1 MNAVFSMF
9 SLFVA
14 TLVLVG
20 LLGSGFVLIGMDQ
33 VWFGAA
39 CAGMAFPCFHFV
51 FKGLRKYLGF

>member
-1 MNAVFSMF
+1 MNAVFAMF
-9 SLFVA
+9 TLFVA
-14 TLVLVG
+14 SLVLVG

-39 CAGMAFPCFHFV
+39 CAGMSLPCFHFV

>member
-1 MNAVFSMF
+1 MYAVFAMF

-14 TLVLVG
+14 SLVFVG

-39 CAGMAFPCFHFV
+39 SAGLALPLTHYTFR
-51 FKGLRKYLGF
+51 GLRKYLGF